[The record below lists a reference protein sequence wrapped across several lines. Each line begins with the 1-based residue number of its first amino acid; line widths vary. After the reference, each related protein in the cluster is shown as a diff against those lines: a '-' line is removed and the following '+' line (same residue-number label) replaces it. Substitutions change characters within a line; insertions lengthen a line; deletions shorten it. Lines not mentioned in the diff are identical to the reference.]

1 MFILWKVP
9 RSALQGCCAGMQPLL
24 IIRMQLI
31 CKAENLLA
39 CYARKTLLSQHYT
52 LDLRLCPWLQGHSAL
67 TAGSSYT
74 QRKKANQHFSTNI
87 GSQKIRSLS
96 TFIAASFLG
105 FTSLVKSSH
114 HSLT

>member
-9 RSALQGCCAGMQPLL
+9 WSALQGCCAGMQPLL
-24 IIRMQLI
+24 IIRMQLS

-39 CYARKTLLSQHYT
+39 YYAGKTLLSQHYT

-74 QRKKANQHFSTNI
+74 QRKKANQHFGPNT

-105 FTSLVKSSH
+105 L
-114 HSLT
+114 LLW